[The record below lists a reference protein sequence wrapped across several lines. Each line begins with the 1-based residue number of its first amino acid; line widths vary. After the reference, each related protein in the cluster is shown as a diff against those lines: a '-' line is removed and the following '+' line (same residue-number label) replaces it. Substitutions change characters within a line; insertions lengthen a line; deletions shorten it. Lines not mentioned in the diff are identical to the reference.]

1 MFCVHLKRMYIL
13 PLDTARKK
21 INELE
26 DMVAETIQN
35 EIRELRRKYRKNNGQ
50 SIDKLWDNFREA

>member
-1 MFCVHLKRMYIL
+1 MYIL

-35 EIRELRRKYRKNNGQ
+35 EIRERRRKYRKNNGQ